1 MDATHAKKLF
11 HICVAY
17 TKYMYIVQVSSAM
30 KTTQA
35 HKVPCKSLNF
45 KQKLELC
52 ALQTVKPLKLLQIL
66 KIRSE
71 ISVTR

>member
-1 MDATHAKKLF
+1 MYKTLFRMISPAT
-11 HICVAY
+11 
-17 TKYMYIVQVSSAM
+17 

-35 HKVPCKSLNF
+35 HKVPCKSLIF
-45 KQKLELC
+45 KHKLELC

-66 KIRSE
+66 EMRSE

>member
-1 MDATHAKKLF
+1 MLSPA
-11 HICVAY
+11 I
-17 TKYMYIVQVSSAM
+17 

-35 HKVPCKSLNF
+35 HKVPCKSLNS

-66 KIRSE
+66 E
-71 ISVTR
+71 IHTFRNKCDQVSCAQRTCKHGTLSANL

>member
-1 MDATHAKKLF
+1 MQQMQKNCFTYV
-11 HICVAY
+11 CVAY

-30 KTTQA
+30 TTTQT

-45 KQKLELC
+45 KQHFNC
-52 ALQTVKPLKLLQIL
+52 ALQTVKPSKLLQIL
-66 KIRSE
+66 KMRSE